1 MIGSSHCAYS
11 PYCSL
16 YISYD
21 AILAPVVRRVDNAIH
36 WINLY
41 PVDSAVR
48 FVHIY
53 PLDSDSSIE

>member
-1 MIGSSHCAYS
+1 MIGSSHCAHS

-21 AILAPVVRRVDNAIH
+21 AILALVIRRVDNAIH

-41 PVDSAVR
+41 LVDSAVR

-53 PLDSDSSIE
+53 PLDSGLSIE